1 MANAMRKMAKYLG
14 LVDTEELHD
23 ESIDSVD
30 RPTEVI
36 RRPVEVSRPLA
47 PVTQSH
53 MSQSHMSQS
62 HASQSHVVEM
72 PAMNKIVTLHP
83 RNYNE
88 AKTVGEHYRSGVPV
102 IMNLTDMN
110 DVDAKRLVDFGAGL
124 VFGLHGTIERV
135 TAKVF
140 LLSPANVIVSMEE
153 KSAAAEASFFN
164 QS

>member
-47 PVTQSH
+47 PVT
-53 MSQSHMSQS
+53 QSHMSQS

>member
-47 PVTQSH
+47 PVAQSPVAL
-53 MSQSHMSQS
+53 SQ
-62 HASQSHVVEM
+62 AVEM